1 MLVLLWVAGPGCRW
15 RSYPEILNV
24 HLDVLTQ
31 TAAKL
36 IAVAQSPRGLQTEG
50 MGEYTYPSRRARA
63 FLADYQSYRDRPS
76 HRQLTAF
83 LDRYDSLVERIDAAR
98 VNRKPIESAVL
109 TTELNE
115 LLQMSAAIRGMAVDG
130 G

>member
-1 MLVLLWVAGPGCRW
+1 
-15 RSYPEILNV
+15 
-24 HLDVLTQ
+24 
-31 TAAKL
+31 
-36 IAVAQSPRGLQTEG
+36 
-50 MGEYTYPSRRARA
+50 
-63 FLADYQSYRDRPS
+63 
-76 HRQLTAF
+76 LTAF